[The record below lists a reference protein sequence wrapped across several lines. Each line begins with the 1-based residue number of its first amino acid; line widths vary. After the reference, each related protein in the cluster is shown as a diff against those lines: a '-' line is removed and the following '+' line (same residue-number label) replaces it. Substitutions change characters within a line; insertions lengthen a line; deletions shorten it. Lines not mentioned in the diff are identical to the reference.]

1 MKKLSVGLAAPPIHT
16 RDVKHHDVSIS
27 KSNYTLVTFLRYS
40 GCKLCNLA
48 LQRLTLEHKL
58 LTKSGCDVVA
68 FVQST
73 EDNIQ
78 KNIYDRHDT
87 PPPFPVVADLKGEW
101 YTTYGVASDKAALPK
116 ALMNLPA
123 WFSAVQTSGFKTG
136 DIDGSL
142 FLVPA
147 LFIIDKHG
155 VIQYA
160 NYDANFYTHEAFTPI
175 YELLNFGSV

>member
-1 MKKLSVGLAAPPIHT
+1 MKKLSVGSVAPSIQIT
-16 RDVKHHDVSIS
+16 DVKNQNVSLS
-27 KSNYTLVTFLRYS
+27 QSQYTLVTFLRYS
-40 GCKLCNLA
+40 GCTLCNLA
-48 LQRLTLEHKL
+48 LQRLTLEHTL
-58 LTKSGCDVVA
+58 LKKNGCDVIA

-73 EDNIQ
+73 EANIK
-78 KNIYDRHDT
+78 KNIYDRHET
-87 PPPFPVVADLKGEW
+87 PPTFPVVADLKGEW
-101 YTTYGVASDKAALPK
+101 YTKYGVKSDKSALPQ
-116 ALMNLPA
+116 AIMNIPE
-123 WFSAVQTSGFKTG
+123 WFSAFQKSGFKTG

-155 VIQYA
+155 RIQYA